1 MASPHPLPGTGRTRR
16 GTHGPLRLFGMTQR
30 SGTSAQRNRR
40 RLADD
45 ADQDEQ
51 PETAL
56 PGLGTVRS
64 DPTRALPDAA
74 FAVALAAQTANLAA
88 FARRLTRQYADAE
101 DLLQDTMLRC
111 WTARHRFEEGTHL
124 GAWARTIM
132 RNSFL
137 SGRRRARFRADLPED
152 ALDRLF
158 GVDESQSQAVEL
170 GEVRRAIGELTP
182 EHREAV
188 LMASEGVSVE
198 EAAARLAIPTGTV
211 KSRVARGR
219 DRLRKIAEDGPK
231 PPLPAPDKTEHRPRE
246 RRDWKGVII
255 G

>member
-1 MASPHPLPGTGRTRR
+1 MAE
-16 GTHGPLRLFGMTQR
+16 
-30 SGTSAQRNRR
+30 
-40 RLADD
+40 D
-45 ADQDEQ
+45 ADQDVPAQ
-51 PETAL
+51 AAPS
-56 PGLGTVRS
+56 GLAVVS
-64 DPTRALPDAA
+64 PDPIRVLPDAA
-74 FAVALAAQTANLAA
+74 FAATLVEQTSTLAAY
-88 FARRLTRQYADAE
+88 ARRLTGHPADAD

-111 WTARHRFEEGTHL
+111 WTARHRFEAGTNL

-137 SGRRRARFRADLPED
+137 SARRRVRFQADLPED

-158 GVDESQSQAVEL
+158 AVAESQSQAVEL

-188 LMASEGVSVE
+188 LLAGEGVSTE

-219 DRLRKIAEDGPK
+219 NRLRRTAEDGVK
-231 PPLPAPDKTEHRPRE
+231 PSVPAPAKVEHR
-246 RRDWKGVII
+246 RRKRRNWKGVII